1 MLMSLQKWTTSLTTL
16 VLLLMALPVTSG
28 ATQEGAAVGREPNF
42 PTGPSYETFTATLPG
57 LGLLLDTDAD
67 GKVNDEWCDSDG
79 EARLAV
85 VGATFRTLV
94 AAGTLCGALPP
105 GAKEVCFGGLAVA
118 AAALESEATV
128 IAQCAFQDSLV
139 DGAVMEAAYE
149 NTRHALASRLERNLA
164 RCDALLSLQ
173 LPQANGG
180 RAEELRGLLQTRI
193 EQFETIGQFPA
204 LAQRARVKLDK
215 GTMEFDRARYRAAF
229 NDWCA
234 AYNILQNTPP

>member
-1 MLMSLQKWTTSLTTL
+1 MSLRKWTTFLAML
-16 VLLLMALPVTSG
+16 VLLVVMLPVTSG
-28 ATQEGAAVGREPNF
+28 ATQEGAALGRQPNF
-42 PTGPSYETFTATLPG
+42 PTGAAYETFTATLPG
-57 LGLLLDTDAD
+57 LGLLLDAD
-67 GKVNDEWCDSDG
+67 GDGAVNDEWCDSDG
-79 EARLAV
+79 EARIAV

-128 IAQCAFQDSLV
+128 IAQCAFQDSLI

-149 NTRHALASRLERNLA
+149 NTRHALAFRLERNLA
-164 RCDALLSLQ
+164 RCDALVSLQ

-193 EQFETIGQFPA
+193 EQFEAIGQFPA
-204 LAQRARVKLDK
+204 FARRARAKLDK
-215 GTMEFDRARYRAAF
+215 GTTEFNRERYRTAF

-234 AYNILQNTPP
+234 GYNILQYTPP